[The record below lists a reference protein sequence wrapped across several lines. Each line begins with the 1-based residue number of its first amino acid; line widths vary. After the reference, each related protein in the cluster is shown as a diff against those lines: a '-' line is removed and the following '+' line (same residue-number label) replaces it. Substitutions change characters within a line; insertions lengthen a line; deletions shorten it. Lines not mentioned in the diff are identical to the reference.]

1 MAGGAVHIPWYAT
14 GFRGDKLEAA
24 LAEIAPVALRYG
36 AKSYSVF
43 RYRDDRYKFL
53 QTATFDD
60 KLDWERYWGGPEFER
75 FRITASSWFQVPV
88 VYGWTDVS
96 ASGSMPDAPV
106 AGGEPGSLSG
116 AGEPA
121 DIF

>member
-1 MAGGAVHIPWYAT
+1 MAGGSVHIPWYAT

-24 LAEIAPVALRYG
+24 LADIAPVALRYG
-36 AKSYSVF
+36 ATAYSVY

-75 FRITASSWFQVPV
+75 FRISAQSWYQVPV
-88 VYGWTDVS
+88 VYAWADVS
-96 ASGSMPDAPV
+96 AAGSMPTGPQ
-106 AGGEPGSLSG
+106 AGGEPDSLTSP
-116 AGEPA
+116 GEPA
-121 DIF
+121 DVF